1 MRTVRKGD
9 FMDDVQV
16 HEFVTHHIPGFL
28 PAADGSD
35 TMMTWVAIGM
45 IGAVLGVG
53 ILYLTLHALPEKMAH
68 GTNHSQL
75 QIIGILAVIA
85 LFTHNNIFWV
95 LALLIAA
102 FRMPD
107 FLTPLQ
113 RIADSLDEIKEQRR

>member
-1 MRTVRKGD
+1 
-9 FMDDVQV
+9 MDDAQV

-28 PAADGSD
+28 PGADGSD